1 MGNNITKIKNQNIYI
16 SNNDKDYIN
25 NINENNE
32 YNDNLINQH
41 FILKNLLYGNLHL
54 KNDVIDNITLEKERI
69 NILDLGCGTG
79 VWCFDLME
87 EIKDGINNNIY
98 IYGTDIKKRY
108 PYEIKPKNIDF
119 GIMSTL
125 DNIEN
130 TNLDF
135 IKKDNFDLI
144 YQRLMFS
151 TFKNNEW
158 DIVINNIYRLLKK
171 EGWFEIVDTDYIIK
185 YDIINPSK
193 NVENMNKRWKL
204 FFKSYDINI
213 NLISNLD
220 NILLKKD
227 LNVSNIE
234 KKRIK
239 VPIGNIHNKVA
250 NQFSDIWCIMMLRY
264 IDKLKYKYETYD
276 DFRYIVDNYKKDL
289 SNSDDYYIYFYIYTG
304 KKIK

>member
-16 SNNDKDYIN
+16 SNNDEDYIN
-25 NINENNE
+25 NININNE

-54 KNDVIDNITLEKERI
+54 KKEVIDNIILEKERI

-79 VWCFDLME
+79 VWCFDLMD

-130 TNLDF
+130 TNLNF

-158 DIVINNIYRLLKK
+158 DIVIDNIYRLLKK
-171 EGWFEIVDTDYIIK
+171 KGWFEIVDTDYIIK

-227 LNVSNIE
+227 IDIENIE

-239 VPIGNIHNKVA
+239 VPIGNIDNKVA
-250 NQFSDIWCIMMLRY
+250 NQFSDIWCRMMLRY
-264 IDKLKYKYETYD
+264 VDKLKYKYETYD
-276 DFRYIVDNYKKDL
+276 DFKYIVDDYKKDL
-289 SNSDDYYIYFYIYTG
+289 SNSNDYYIYFYIYTG